1 MADTED
7 RQQRR
12 KLLVRVLGWCICVGV
27 WTVALLTTYPAEL
40 GKDIVPSSMRFPA
53 AKALHVC
60 AYAFLTVF
68 LSWLPL
74 RRWRWILLAF
84 LVLHAAGTE
93 LGQRFVPG
101 RSGLWTDVLIDHAGL
116 LLGLALTWKRWLPRR
131 FQFRRDPVI
140 HAPLRVAAKRSL
152 P

>member
-1 MADTED
+1 MTDTED

-27 WTVALLTTYPAEL
+27 WTIALLTTYPAEL
-40 GKDIVPSSMRFPA
+40 GKEIVPSSMRFPA
-53 AKALHVC
+53 AKALHVF

-68 LSWLPL
+68 LSWLPP
-74 RRWRWILLAF
+74 RRWRWMLLAF

-93 LGQRFVPG
+93 FGQRFVPG

-116 LLGLALTWKRWLPRR
+116 LLGLALTWKRWLPHR
-131 FQFRRDPVI
+131 FWFRRATAI
-140 HAPLRVAAKRSL
+140 RAPLRIAAKRSL